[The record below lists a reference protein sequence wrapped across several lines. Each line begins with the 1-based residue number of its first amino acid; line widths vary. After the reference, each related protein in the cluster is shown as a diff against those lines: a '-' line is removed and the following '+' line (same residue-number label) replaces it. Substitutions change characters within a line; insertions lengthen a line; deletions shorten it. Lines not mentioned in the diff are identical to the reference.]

1 MEQTIL
7 NYFSEYEIA
16 DKSKK
21 LYASNIAR
29 VLTKLKL
36 EPDQAIG
43 VTDAINDYLLEKY
56 PNPNTRRNYLASFG
70 TFNSVVG
77 KDKKA
82 IKFFNDKV
90 SELNNQYSDQQKTG
104 IISDKQKAS
113 FDVGMDG
120 LNKLIDT
127 LNKIENKT
135 KQEKDALLIYKML
148 MELPIR
154 NELATLEFITKSK
167 FKTLNDT
174 KKKDRNFI
182 VVAVDSMEMVRYGYK
197 TGKVYGEIRTP
208 LSQDLRQI
216 LIPRKRQVTSADY
229 LFRDGHDQPLSNQ
242 KLAELLNYQSTKIL
256 GVPIGTT
263 MFTKI
268 RLSHEHGDSVQI
280 LKKEA
285 GIRGHS
291 VGVQQSVYVKT
302 SK

>member
-1 MEQTIL
+1 MEQTIY
-7 NYFSEYEIA
+7 NYFSEHEIG

-43 VTDAINDYLLEKY
+43 ITDAINDYLVEKY
-56 PNPNTRRNYLASFG
+56 PNPNTRRNYLASFAG
-70 TFNSVVG
+70 YNSVVG
-77 KDKKA
+77 KDKKT
-82 IKFFNDKV
+82 IKYFNDKV
-90 SELNNQYSDQQKTG
+90 QELNNQYSEQQKTG
-104 IISDKQKAS
+104 VISDKQKAS

-148 MELPIR
+148 LELPIR
-154 NELATLEFITKSK
+154 NELATLEFIRKSSFVK
-167 FKTLNDT
+167 LNQD
-174 KKKDRNFI
+174 KKRDRNFI
-182 VVAVDSMEMVRYGYK
+182 VVGRDNMEMVRYGYK
-197 TGKVYGEIRTP
+197 TGKTYGEIRTP
-208 LSQDLRQI
+208 LSESLRQI
-216 LIPRKRQVTSADY
+216 LIPRKRQVTTSDY
-229 LFRDGHDQPLSNQ
+229 LFRDSHDQPLSNQ
-242 KLAELLNYQSTKIL
+242 KLAELLNYQSNKIL
-256 GVPIGTT
+256 GVPVGTT

-268 RLSHEHGDSVQI
+268 RLSHQLGDSVQK

-291 VGVQQSVYVKT
+291 VGVQQAVYVKT

>member
-16 DKSKK
+16 DKSKR

-29 VLTKLKL
+29 VLNALGL
-36 EPDQAIG
+36 VPDQAIG
-43 VTDAINDYLLEKY
+43 VTDPINDYLLEKY

-82 IKFFNDKV
+82 IQYFNEKV
-90 SELNNQYSDQQKTG
+90 QELNNQYSDQQKTG
-104 IISDKQKAS
+104 VISDKQRAS
-113 FDVGMDG
+113 FQVGMDG

-127 LNKIENKT
+127 LDGIKNKS

-148 MELPIR
+148 LELPIR

-167 FKTLNDT
+167 FKTLNET
-174 KKKDRNFI
+174 KKKDRNYI
-182 VVAVDSMEMVRYGYK
+182 VVAVDSMEMIRYAYK
-197 TGKVYGEIRTP
+197 TGKIYGEIRTP
-208 LSQDLRQI
+208 ISQDLRQI

-242 KLAELLNYQSTKIL
+242 KLAELLNYQSNKIL

-268 RLSHEHGDSVQI
+268 RLSHEHGDSVQK

-285 GIRGHS
+285 DIRGHS

>member
-1 MEQTIL
+1 MEQTIY
-7 NYFSEYEIA
+7 NYFSEHEIA
-16 DKSKK
+16 DKSKR

-29 VLTKLKL
+29 VLKKLQL

-43 VTDAINDYLLEKY
+43 ITDAINDYLVDKY

-70 TFNSVVG
+70 AFNSIVG

-82 IKFFNDKV
+82 IKFFNDEV
-90 SELNNQYSDQQKTG
+90 QELNNQYSDQQKTG
-104 IISDKQKAS
+104 VISDKQKAS

-127 LNKIENKT
+127 LNKIQNKT
-135 KQEKDALLIYKML
+135 KQEQDALLIYKML
-148 MELPIR
+148 MELPIS
-154 NELATLEFITKSK
+154 NELATLEFIRKSAFVK
-167 FKTLNDT
+167 LNQD
-174 KKKDRNFI
+174 KKRDRNFI
-182 VVAVDSMEMVRYGYK
+182 VVARDNMEMIRYGYK
-197 TGKVYGEIRTP
+197 TGAIYGEIRTP
-208 LSQDLRQI
+208 LSESLRQV
-216 LIPRKRQVTSADY
+216 LIPRKRQVTTSDY

-242 KLAELLNYQSTKIL
+242 KLAELLNYQSNKIL

-268 RLSHEHGDSVQI
+268 RLSHQLGDAASK

-291 VGVQQSVYVKT
+291 VNTQQAVYIKT